1 MQTIYLVNEH
11 DAARTTSETPYFCYS
26 HLLMK
31 INVGAT
37 DPEAQVPVLAAART
51 LGTLQQDAF
60 LPPDLFK
67 VRTPHAVMWQSLC
80 MNDEQCWHCCAK
92 G

>member
-11 DAARTTSETPYFCYS
+11 QPGKTTSETPYFCYS

-31 INVGAT
+31 INVGAS
-37 DPEAQVPVLAAART
+37 DPGAQIPVLAAART

-67 VRTPHAVMWQSLC
+67 VRPQMLSRDSHTR
-80 MNDEQCWHCCAK
+80 
-92 G
+92 